1 MKKSNTQRLVMI
13 GLIVLALGLG
23 IGGGIVLDRQ
33 ALSAAAATPAA
44 TGLNVQLIQDAWNT
58 IQSQYVDRTA
68 VQTETLTYG
77 AISGMVDA
85 LGDTGH
91 SRFLSPDM
99 LKAEHNSLNGQFEGI
114 GAEVQESDGHTVI
127 VAPIDNSP
135 AQQAG
140 LLPGDVILKV
150 DGTDVSD
157 LPLFQV
163 VQRILGPAGT
173 TVTLTIL
180 TPATGQPR
188 DVTLTRAKIT
198 LHNLT
203 WQQVPGTTIADVR
216 IAGFS
221 QGVSQDLQ
229 QALTA
234 IQQQHLTGV
243 ILDLRNDPG
252 GLLDEAIGVVSQFV
266 ANGNVLEE
274 QGATGKITSVPID
287 HKYTATA
294 LPLVVLINQGSASAA
309 EITAGALQDAGRA
322 TLIGETT
329 FGTGT
334 VLNDFNLPDGSALL
348 LATQEWLT
356 PKGRVIWHHGIT
368 PDDHISLPADAQPL
382 LPEAE
387 RSMTSAQVQAS
398 GDAQFLQAL
407 KVLTTATTRAGQV
420 AR

>member
-1 MKKSNTQRLVMI
+1 MKKSNTPHLLGI

-23 IGGGIVLDRQ
+23 MGGGIILDRQ
-33 ALSAAAATPAA
+33 VLSAAAATPAA

-68 VQTETLTYG
+68 VQTQTLTYG

-274 QGATGKITSVPID
+274 QDATGKITSVPID

-368 PDDHISLPADAQPL
+368 PDDQVSLPVTAHPL

-387 RSMTSAQVQAS
+387 RSMTPAQMQAS

-407 KVLTTATTRAGQV
+407 KTLTSAAVGI
-420 AR
+420 AP

>member
-1 MKKSNTQRLVMI
+1 MKSIKQRLLVV
-13 GLIVLALGLG
+13 GLLVLTLGLG
-23 IGGGIVLDRQ
+23 MTGGIVLDRQ
-33 ALSAAAATPAA
+33 VLSASADTPTPNAP
-44 TGLNVQLIQDAWNT
+44 NFQLIQDAWQT
-58 IQSQYVDRTA
+58 IQQQYVDRSA
-68 VQTETLTYG
+68 LQSQSLTYG

-91 SRFLSPDM
+91 SRFLSPAM
-99 LKAEHNSLNGQFEGI
+99 VKAEHNALNGQFEGI
-114 GAEVQESDGHTVI
+114 GAEVQEINGHAVI
-127 VAPIDNSP
+127 VAPLDNSP

-150 DGTDVSD
+150 NGDDVSD

-163 VQRILGPAGT
+163 VQRIVGPAGS
-173 TVTLTIL
+173 TVTLTIS
-180 TPATGQPR
+180 TPATGQTR
-188 DVTLTRAKIT
+188 DVTITRAKIT
-198 LHNLT
+198 LHNVT

-216 IAGFS
+216 IAEFS
-221 QGVSQDLQ
+221 QGVSQELH
-229 QALTA
+229 QALTE
-234 IQQQHLTGV
+234 IENQKLTGI

-252 GLLDEAIGVVSQFV
+252 GLLDEATGVVSQFV
-266 ANGNVLEE
+266 STGNVLEE
-274 QGATGKITSVPID
+274 QDASGKITPVPVD
-287 HKYTATA
+287 HKYPVTT
-294 LPLVVLINQGSASAA
+294 LPMVVLINNGSASAA

-348 LATQEWLT
+348 LAVQEWLT

-368 PDDHISLPADAQPL
+368 PDDQVSLPANAHPL

-387 RSMTSAQVQAS
+387 RSMTLAQIQAS

-407 KVLTTATTRAGQV
+407 KTLTSLTVQVGRATG
-420 AR
+420 